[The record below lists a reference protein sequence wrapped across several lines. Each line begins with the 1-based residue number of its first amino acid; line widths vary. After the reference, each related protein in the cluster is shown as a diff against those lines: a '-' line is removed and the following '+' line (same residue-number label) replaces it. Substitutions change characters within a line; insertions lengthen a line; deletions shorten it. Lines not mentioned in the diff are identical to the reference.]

1 MSDPAVNRTKDVK
14 EGGGSKIDKLS
25 QCSVC
30 GNTEKLL
37 HCSACKSVVYCSK
50 EHQKLDWKCHKV
62 YCVEKS
68 LLAKRQSISF
78 DNSTIS
84 KYTNTKKD
92 APSDLYLSHTEPEK
106 EPVIKGKSHESKKK
120 QKELLN
126 VECTDSKE
134 NTRGLL
140 ELIEASCT
148 KQNEEC
154 TNSTESSIKND
165 KLISNVNLNNC
176 TDDWISPITNK
187 GSSEDTILGARAEQL
202 NPIRDKT
209 QIMGQTKKKFPENS
223 LQNDG
228 SEIKNYPEVFLK
240 RDDDYLPPFLHKN
253 KNKFE
258 ELIID
263 DICRNVIRDMDEY
276 GVCVVDNFLGGE
288 KGKAVLNEVLDMYS
302 AGMFEDGQLVSNKA
316 PANNLKTIRGDQI
329 MWLDGKEKH
338 CENIGMLISQVD
350 AIIMRANKMHDNG
363 KMGNYTINGR
373 TKAMV
378 ACYPGHGSHYVKH
391 VDNPNSDGR

>member
-1 MSDPAVNRTKDVK
+1 MSDSTVNRTKDV

-30 GNTEKLL
+30 GNTEFLL
-37 HCSACKSVVYCSK
+37 HCSACKSIVYCSK

-62 YCVEKS
+62 YCNEKS
-68 LLAKRQSISF
+68 LLAKRQSVSS
-78 DNSTIS
+78 DDSTTT
-84 KYTNTKKD
+84 KCTNTKNEP
-92 APSDLYLSHTEPEK
+92 ASDSNLSDTNQEK
-106 EPVIKGKSHESKKK
+106 KLLINVKAHESQEK

-126 VECTDSKE
+126 LDCTDS
-134 NTRGLL
+134 NTK
-140 ELIEASCT
+140 ASCT
-148 KQNEEC
+148 KQSEEC
-154 TNSTESSIKND
+154 TNSNASSNKND
-165 KLISNVNLNNC
+165 KLISNVKKNDPP
-176 TDDWISPITNK
+176 DDWISPITNK

-202 NPIRDKT
+202 NPISDKVE
-209 QIMGQTKKKFPENS
+209 IMGQTKEKIPEKS
-223 LQNDG
+223 LQKNG
-228 SEIKNYPEVFLK
+228 SGIKNHPKVFLK
-240 RDDDYLPPFLHKN
+240 RDSDYLPPFLHKN
-253 KNKFE
+253 KNKLE

-263 DICRNVIRDMDEY
+263 DICRNVIRDMNEY

-288 KGKAVLNEVLDMYS
+288 KGKAVLNEVLDMHS

-373 TKAMV
+373 TKV
-378 ACYPGHGSHYVKH
+378 NIFINIHY
-391 VDNPNSDGR
+391 